1 MPVDQFKKKRTFEIT
16 GEENITIN
24 KTASNLYNI
33 LSMKKEKLYYNK
45 RNTLGISSLIAF
57 TANELEYET
66 TVCKLSYSN
75 VVGVKNLLKAEP
87 KNESQSHDQ
96 SLTEPILEKAKK
108 KITFDETFE
117 LYNMSD
123 LVLLNNQTGDTVI
136 IKSRS
141 EYIIKPSKS
150 EVNKELVKPSTV
162 EIKHTDNSK
171 EFMILKLKNILEQ
184 IICQKYGDEKDY
196 DILCLCKWE
205 KHVILHFDI
214 ENDIPQYFRFV
225 FCLMGKEEKVTN
237 KYEEFINND
246 DKTILICYYRSFR
259 GLTNSSVIVVLE
271 PSLYHQ
277 KLYVLESLS
286 RASVVLDVIV
296 LNMAY
301 ADKNRNSTK
310 TFQSIIN
317 KWKSSNEKELLF
329 DPFKFIDGIDTNTR
343 EAANLSEDMEKIR
356 KWFAKS
362 KSQVSNEETDLLRL
376 NLAR

>member
-1 MPVDQFKKKRTFEIT
+1 
-16 GEENITIN
+16 
-24 KTASNLYNI
+24 
-33 LSMKKEKLYYNK
+33 MKKEKLYYNK
-45 RNTLGISSLIAF
+45 RNTLGISPLISF

-136 IKSRS
+136 IKSRF

-150 EVNKELVKPSTV
+150 EVNKELVKPS
-162 EIKHTDNSK
+162 IKHTDNSK

-184 IICQKYGDEKDY
+184 IICQKYRDEEDY

-205 KHVILHFDI
+205 KHVILHF

-237 KYEEFINND
+237 KCEEFINND

-329 DPFKFIDGIDTNTR
+329 DPFKFINGIDTNTR

-356 KWFAKS
+356 KWFTKS

>member
-16 GEENITIN
+16 REENITIN

-66 TVCKLSYSN
+66 TVCKLSCSN
-75 VVGVKNLLKAEP
+75 VVDVKNLLKAEP
-87 KNESQSHDQ
+87 KNESQSHNQ

-108 KITFDETFE
+108 KITFNKIFE

-136 IKSRS
+136 IKNRF

-184 IICQKYGDEKDY
+184 IICQKYRDEKDY

-205 KHVILHFDI
+205 KHVILHF
-214 ENDIPQYFRFV
+214 ENDISQYFRFV

-277 KLYVLESLS
+277 KLYVLEILS
-286 RASVVLDVIV
+286 RASVVLNVIV

-310 TFQSIIN
+310 TFRSIIN

-356 KWFAKS
+356 KWFTKS
-362 KSQVSNEETDLLRL
+362 KSQVLKEETDLLRL